1 MKTLSLFLILLSFLF
16 CRENQEIPE
25 SMSEEKLEIAFP
37 TDPVTLDPI
46 FATDLTTEKLI
57 RFLHSPLFRL
67 DAMGNPK
74 PLLVDSYDW
83 DKKSGILRL
92 RIFKNID
99 VAKIQFSL
107 NRLFTTPGPKKE
119 SYRAFKSIES
129 NAKNN
134 SIQLKINKEFQEYSV
149 EYFLTLLALPAAS
162 ILGETGAY
170 KLMDWK
176 KGNFILLKKSN
187 SDNFKP
193 LFIGQILP
201 EWINIRII
209 PQSTSGIFLFSKS
222 QLDAMKLSDF
232 LLTHPIAK
240 ENSIIQKKGRSVQ
253 YVAINNLNPCFDK
266 FFREALNLAIDR
278 PKIIEKIL
286 EDQAELTYASIP
298 LSRLPAWNSE
308 NKKEYLPKYNLDL
321 AKEKL
326 SKSKCYPKILEQ
338 DLDFRMRG
346 DDENQSKG
354 RAVAEYL
361 KSLGLKI
368 KIRGMEKAPLYKE
381 NGMGLGDLTFLTWYA
396 DYESPIA
403 FLDPLFHSTKIGN
416 GGNRSFYK
424 NPILDK
430 TIQQKNIDEAVNI
443 LIEDK
448 PWIFLWSIREN
459 YLISDRVKKYPTI
472 QEYL

>member
-67 DAMGNPK
+67 DEMGNPK
-74 PLLVDSYDW
+74 PLMVDSYDW
-83 DKKSGILRL
+83 DKNSEILRL
-92 RIFKNID
+92 KILKNID

-107 NRLFTTPGPKKE
+107 NRLIKTPSPKKE
-119 SYRAFKSIES
+119 SYRAFESIES
-129 NAKNN
+129 NAKNT
-134 SIQLKINKEFQEYSV
+134 IELKINKEFQDYSV

-170 KLMDWK
+170 KLVDWK

-193 LFIGQILP
+193 LFRGQILP
-201 EWINIRII
+201 EWIHIKII
-209 PQSTSGIFLFSKS
+209 PQSTSGLFLFSKS
-222 QLDAMKLSDF
+222 RLDSLKLSDF

-240 ENSIIQKKGRSVQ
+240 ENSILQKKGRSVQ
-253 YVAINNLNPCFDK
+253 YVAINNLNPCFDQ
-266 FFREALNLAIDR
+266 FFRDALNLAIDR

-298 LSRLPAWNSE
+298 ISRLPDWSSE
-308 NKKEYLPKYNLDL
+308 ERKEYLPGYNLNL
-321 AKEKL
+321 AKEQL

-338 DLDFRMRG
+338 DIDFRMRG

-361 KSLGLKI
+361 KTLGLKI

-396 DYESPIA
+396 DFESPIA
-403 FLDPLFHSTKIGN
+403 FLDPIFHSTKLGN
-416 GGNRSFYK
+416 GGNRSFYN
-424 NPILDK
+424 NPNLDK
-430 TIQQKNIDEAVNI
+430 AIKQKNIEKAVKI